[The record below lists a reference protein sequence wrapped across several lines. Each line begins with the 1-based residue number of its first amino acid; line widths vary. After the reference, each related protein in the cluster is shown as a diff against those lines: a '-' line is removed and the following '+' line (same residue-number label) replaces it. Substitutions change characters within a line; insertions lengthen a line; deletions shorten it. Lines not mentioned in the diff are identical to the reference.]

1 MRRTKPPMPEWD
13 LRMSRDKT
21 RPHAMH
27 KRNPAGS
34 KRARALKRAKESAA
48 YGAGLRKLFT
58 RNGLARMANK
68 RKHA

>member
-1 MRRTKPPMPEWD
+1 MPEWD

-34 KRARALKRAKESAA
+34 KLARALKRAKESAA
-48 YGAGLRKLFT
+48 YGAGLRRMFT
-58 RNGLARMANK
+58 RNSLARMTNRK
-68 RKHA
+68 RKSR